1 MKYIVSALLLL
12 SLTGCIENG
21 EDLTNKSTTKTICL
35 GGIKYWM
42 IYPNSN
48 SQSLA
53 LFISAETLQ
62 PVKCYESTR

>member
-21 EDLTNKSTTKTICL
+21 DDLTNKSTTKTICL
-35 GGIKYWM
+35 G
-42 IYPNSN
+42 
-48 SQSLA
+48 
-53 LFISAETLQ
+53 AETLQ